1 MSTAQTSGSTQLHP
15 GEEWSQFLE
24 QATRE
29 VFEIMLGSQLSLSPD
44 GKSIEGAALTGM
56 VGLAGAACGVLSIRC
71 SIATA
76 NKIAAKMLGQDAA
89 DSDETI
95 VDALGEVCNMV
106 AGSFKAKVPGMADG
120 CMLSV
125 PSVISGTSYELHS
138 LANGVRCEVNVI
150 FEEELVEVAL
160 DVDQ

>member
-1 MSTAQTSGSTQLHP
+1 MSTAQSSGSLQIQP
-15 GEEWSQFLE
+15 GAEWSQLLDL
-24 QATRE
+24 ATRE
-29 VFEIMLGSQLSLSPD
+29 VFEIMLGSHLSPAPD
-44 GKSIEGAALTGM
+44 TVSVEGAALTGM
-56 VGLAGAACGVLSIRC
+56 VGLAGAACGVLSVRC
-71 SIATA
+71 SKATA

-106 AGSFKAKVPGMADG
+106 AGSFKAKVPGLADS

-138 LANGVRCEVNVI
+138 LANGVRCEVNVL
-150 FEEELVEVAL
+150 FEQDLIEISL

>member
-1 MSTAQTSGSTQLHP
+1 MSTAQTSGSMHLHP
-15 GEEWSQFLE
+15 GEEWSRLLE

-29 VFEIMLGSQLSLSPD
+29 VFEIMLASQLSLSPD
-44 GKSIEGAALTGM
+44 GKTIDGAALTGM

-71 SIATA
+71 SFATA

-125 PSVISGTSYELHS
+125 PSVISGTSYELHA

>member
-1 MSTAQTSGSTQLHP
+1 MSTAQTSGSMQIQP
-15 GEEWSQFLE
+15 GEAWSQLLD

-29 VFEIMLGSQLSLSPD
+29 VFEIMLGSQLSPAPAEMNV
-44 GKSIEGAALTGM
+44 EGAALTGM
-56 VGLAGAACGVLSIRC
+56 VGLAGAACGVLSVRC
-71 SIATA
+71 SKVTA
-76 NKIAAKMLGQDAA
+76 NKIAAKMLGQDGA

-106 AGSFKAKVPGMADG
+106 AGSFKAKVPGLVDS

-138 LANGVRCEVNVI
+138 LANGVKCEVNVV
-150 FEEELVEVAL
+150 FEQNLIEISL

>member
-1 MSTAQTSGSTQLHP
+1 MSTAQSSGSLQIQP
-15 GEEWSQFLE
+15 GAEWSQLLDL
-24 QATRE
+24 ATRE
-29 VFEIMLGSQLSLSPD
+29 VFEIMLGSQLNPAPD
-44 GKSIEGAALTGM
+44 TATIEGAALTGM
-56 VGLAGAACGVLSIRC
+56 VGLAGAACGVLSVRC
-71 SIATA
+71 SKATA

-106 AGSFKAKVPGMADG
+106 AGSFKAKVPGLADS

-138 LANGVRCEVNVI
+138 LANGVRCEVNVL
-150 FEEELVEVAL
+150 FDQDLVEISL

>member
-1 MSTAQTSGSTQLHP
+1 MSTAPSSGSLQIQP
-15 GEEWSQFLE
+15 GADWSQLLDL
-24 QATRE
+24 ATRE
-29 VFEIMLGSQLSLSPD
+29 VFNIMMGSQLIPAPD
-44 GKSIEGAALTGM
+44 TVSIEGAALTGM
-56 VGLAGAACGVLSIRC
+56 VGLAGAACGVLSVRC
-71 SIATA
+71 SKATA

-106 AGSFKAKVPGMADG
+106 AGSFKAKVPGLADS

-138 LANGVRCEVNVI
+138 LANGVRCEVNVL
-150 FEEELVEVAL
+150 FDQDLVEISL

>member
-1 MSTAQTSGSTQLHP
+1 MSFASAQGSTHVQP
-15 GEEWSQFLE
+15 TGEWPVLLD

-29 VFEIMLGSQLSLSPD
+29 VFEIMLGAQLTPSVD
-44 GKSIEGAALTGM
+44 GQKVNGSILTGM
-56 VGLAGAACGVLSIRC
+56 VGLAGAACGVLSVRC
-71 SIATA
+71 SKTTA
-76 NKIAAKMLGQDAA
+76 NKIAGKMLGQEAA

-95 VDALGEVCNMV
+95 VDALGEVCNMI

-138 LANGVRCEVNVI
+138 LANGVKCEVSVI
-150 FEEELVEVAL
+150 FADELIEVVL
-160 DVDQ
+160 DLDQ